1 MKTIIIT
8 GGTDGIGKQTALNIA
23 LQKHHVII
31 VGRNED
37 KCESVC
43 SEISTI
49 TIVFELLQFTK
60 SPNKVYRME

>member
-1 MKTIIIT
+1 MNTIIIT

-43 SEISTI
+43 SEISKNAI
-49 TIVFELLQFTK
+49 LRWK
-60 SPNKVYRME
+60 